1 MKKEQILDMIGQ
13 APDAYVKD
21 ASEHKKRRR
30 IPRFAKW
37 TGGIAAVLALV
48 LLVNGMLGIPLIVS
62 ARTVSVA
69 AESRKLERPKSG
81 SNSAAFEAWRDQQA
95 ARDKVVAAAQ
105 GPISDFTGL
114 VSAEILSGV
123 DTTNRLWSPIN
134 AYIALAMTAELAE
147 GETQAELFSLLHTTD
162 TAELRSRI
170 SAVWEEIYEDN
181 SKEISVLANSLWLD
195 NDLSYSAEKME
206 ILSHDYYASVY
217 QGDLGSSKTNRAITN
232 WMRNQT
238 GGLLKN
244 RTGRVELPPD
254 DQLLVMAST
263 VYFQSKWADE
273 FNASN
278 NEKAV
283 FHTAGGDVEA
293 TFMNKKEYHMNYYWG
308 ADCGAVQMYLENGS
322 SMWFIL
328 PDEGKTVD
336 DVLVSGEY
344 LTMITQ
350 SYSSEDE
357 GRKWMKVNLSV
368 PQFDVSAGI
377 DLKPGLQ
384 KVGLR
389 RVFDPTQN
397 GFASSLGSKVSPYPV
412 YLAGINQDTR
422 VKIDERG
429 VVAAS
434 YIELN
439 FGAGAAA
446 PPDEIIDFV
455 LDRPFVFAVTKN
467 RLPLFLGVVNTP

>member
-1 MKKEQILDMIGQ
+1 M
-13 APDAYVKD
+13 
-21 ASEHKKRRR
+21 
-30 IPRFAKW
+30 
-37 TGGIAAVLALV
+37 
-48 LLVNGMLGIPLIVS
+48 
-62 ARTVSVA
+62 
-69 AESRKLERPKSG
+69 
-81 SNSAAFEAWRDQQA
+81 
-95 ARDKVVAAAQ
+95 
-105 GPISDFTGL
+105 
-114 VSAEILSGV
+114 
-123 DTTNRLWSPIN
+123 
-134 AYIALAMTAELAE
+134 
-147 GETQAELFSLLHTTD
+147 
-162 TAELRSRI
+162 
-170 SAVWEEIYEDN
+170 
-181 SKEISVLANSLWLD
+181 LANSLWLD

-238 GGLLKN
+238 GGLLKK

-336 DVLVSGEY
+336 DVLVSREY

-397 GFASSLGSKVSPYPV
+397 GFASSLGSKV
-412 YLAGINQDTR
+412 
-422 VKIDERG
+422 
-429 VVAAS
+429 
-434 YIELN
+434 
-439 FGAGAAA
+439 
-446 PPDEIIDFV
+446 
-455 LDRPFVFAVTKN
+455 
-467 RLPLFLGVVNTP
+467 